1 MSGAADVDELPRAS
15 IKRVVK
21 KKLAEL
27 LIKDDP
33 SRKDIVIHR
42 EALTAFS
49 ETARLFIHYLS
60 ATAND
65 ICKESKRQGI
75 NAEDVLKALEEM
87 EFPELLEPLRTSL
100 NAFRKQNASKKSEN
114 KTKSADRQR
123 KPEVDLEMQNGNGNH
138 AEDTNE
144 MQDEFGEETKEDE
157 IDDMEED
164 E

>member
-1 MSGAADVDELPRAS
+1 MSGTAEVDDLPRAN

-21 KKLAEL
+21 KKIAEL
-27 LIKDDP
+27 TKDDP
-33 SRKDIVIHR
+33 SRKDIAIQR

-49 ETARLFIHYLS
+49 ESARLFIHYLS

-87 EFPELLEPLRTSL
+87 EFPELLEPLGTSL
-100 NAFRKQNASKKSEN
+100 NAFRKQNASKKSES
-114 KTKSADRQR
+114 KTKSADRKR
-123 KPEVDLEMQNGNGNH
+123 KSEVELEMQNGNGHH
-138 AEDTNE
+138 AEDTKE
-144 MQDEFGEETKEDE
+144 MQDKIGEETKEDE
-157 IDDMEED
+157 NDDIEED